1 MCLSLE
7 ILTSIIRTGKPIL
20 VKLKDLLN
28 SYNFSI
34 SNDLTEIVHFPTR
47 IPDCNSQRPALLD
60 FFLFSDA
67 SICSTMFFPSF

>member
-34 SNDLTEIVHFPTR
+34 SNDLTEIIHFPTR
-47 IPDCNSQRPALLD
+47 ILDCDSQRPAVLD
-60 FFLFSDA
+60 FFVFSDA
-67 SICSTMFFPSF
+67 SIYSTMFFSPF

>member
-34 SNDLTEIVHFPTR
+34 SNDLTEIIHFPTR
-47 IPDCNSQRPALLD
+47 ILDCDSQRPVDLD
-60 FFLFSDA
+60 FIVFSDA
-67 SICSTMFFPSF
+67 SNYTTMFFSPF